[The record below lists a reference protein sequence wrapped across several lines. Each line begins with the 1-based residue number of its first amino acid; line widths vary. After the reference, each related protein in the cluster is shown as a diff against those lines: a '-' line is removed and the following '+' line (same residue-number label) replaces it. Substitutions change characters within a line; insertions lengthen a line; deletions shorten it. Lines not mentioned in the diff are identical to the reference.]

1 MKNMPAAP
9 PSIRVEKRVIQLFDI
24 MGAELNMEDYY
35 KNANEILCSPSEHRG
50 NMNDSLKKMRTLYQL
65 SK

>member
-1 MKNMPAAP
+1 MPAAT
-9 PSIRVEKRVIQLFDI
+9 PSIRVEKGVIQLFDI
-24 MGAELNMEDYY
+24 MDAEINMEDYY